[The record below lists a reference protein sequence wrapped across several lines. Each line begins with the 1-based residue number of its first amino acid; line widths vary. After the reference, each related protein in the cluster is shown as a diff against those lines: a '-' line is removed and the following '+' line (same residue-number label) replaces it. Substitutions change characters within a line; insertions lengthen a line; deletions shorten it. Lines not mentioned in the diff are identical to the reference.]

1 MPQRSTSPRQGA
13 GELLPHPALDG
24 GHRSGGAA
32 ATDGL
37 HRLPGH
43 FFAVYDGHGGRN
55 DERRRV
61 KDGDTELRPAV
72 EKTFET

>member
-1 MPQRSTSPRQGA
+1 
-13 GELLPHPALDG
+13 LDG

-37 HRLPGH
+37 HRLSYRLPGH
-43 FFAVYDGHGGRN
+43 FFPVYDGHGGKN

-72 EKTFET
+72 EKMFQT

>member
-32 ATDGL
+32 ATDG
-37 HRLPGH
+37 
-43 FFAVYDGHGGRN
+43 HGGRN